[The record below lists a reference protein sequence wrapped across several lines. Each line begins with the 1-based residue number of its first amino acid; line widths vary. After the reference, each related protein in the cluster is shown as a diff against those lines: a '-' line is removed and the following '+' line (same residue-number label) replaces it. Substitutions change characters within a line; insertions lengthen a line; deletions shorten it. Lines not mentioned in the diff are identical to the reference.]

1 MISRNIL
8 VAALRAASAL
18 AIPHQRGSDSPTAV
32 IDTGDVIGTTT
43 SIPDSKV
50 TVNKFLGIPFAEAPV
65 RFAPPEPAKS
75 WSKPYDA
82 SKHKPACVP
91 KFNYP
96 EDKRNESIKIW
107 YTPPPPAGDSED
119 CLNINVFAPAG
130 SKPGSKAVA
139 FWIYGGSFHHGS
151 GSLPLYDGSK
161 MAGYEDIIVVTFNY
175 RNNIFGFP
183 ETSDLP
189 KGELNPGFLDQRLAL
204 DWVRRNIKAFGGDPE
219 KVTIFGESAGA
230 AGVDALLTAP
240 PDPLPFRGAIIQ
252 SGTAKTS
259 LTPSGSWVNATEKA
273 GCKKGN
279 FDETLKCMRELPAD
293 KLRDVVERAA
303 LTFMPLADDG
313 VTQANYPRG
322 QRLKSEE
329 EPKSMA
335 RVPILIGTTA
345 EEGRLPE
352 LKEITLE
359 EALSHFASGI
369 TPAQIWLL
377 RSLYPIGS
385 PGINNEFDQI
395 TTIVT
400 EIGAQCPTKFM
411 ADEFSSVGIKTRRFI
426 YNASFENTE
435 IFKGSGAYHAAEL
448 STLFGSFPKKG
459 ATEYQDKLSR
469 VMQKAWAD
477 FVKDPE
483 EGPGWDEVPKVGVL
497 GDGVRPDG
505 DTKGGDGLEVIK
517 PTLLDLRCHLYK
529 NMWEESNPE
538 E

>member
-1 MISRNIL
+1 MISPSL
-8 VAALRAASAL
+8 FVVALYAASAI

-50 TVNKFLGIPFAEAPV
+50 TVNKFLGIPFAEPPV
-65 RFAPPEPAKS
+65 RFAPPKPVES

-82 SKHKPACVP
+82 SKAKPACIP

-96 EDKRNESIKIW
+96 EAKRNESIKLFW
-107 YTPPPPAGDSED
+107 TPPPPAGISED

-139 FWIYGGSFHHGS
+139 FWIFGGSFHHGS
-151 GSLPLYDGSK
+151 GSLPMYDGSK
-161 MAGYEDIIVVTFNY
+161 MAGYEDVIVVTFNY
-175 RNNIFGFP
+175 RTNIFGFP

-189 KGELNPGFLDQRLAL
+189 KGELNPGYLDQRLAL

-219 KVTIFGESAGA
+219 KVTIMGESAG
-230 AGVDALLTAP
+230 GWSVDALLTAP
-240 PDPLPFRGAIIQ
+240 PDPLPFRGAIMQ

-259 LTPSGSWVNATEKA
+259 LKPTGSWVNATEKA
-273 GCKKGN
+273 GCKKDN
-279 FDETLKCMRELPAD
+279 FEETLKCMRDLPVT

-313 VTQANYPRG
+313 VTLANYPRG
-322 QRLKSEE
+322 NRLKSEE
-329 EPKSMA
+329 DPESMA
-335 RVPILIGTTA
+335 RVPILIGSTA
-345 EEGRLPE
+345 EEGRIPD
-352 LKEITLE
+352 LKGVTLE
-359 EALSHFASGI
+359 EALNFFAPGV
-369 TPAQIWLL
+369 TPAQIRLL

-385 PGINNEFDQI
+385 PGISNDFDQI

-400 EIGAQCPTKFM
+400 EIGAQCPTKFT
-411 ADEFSSVGIKTRRFI
+411 ADEFSSVDLKTWRFI

-435 IFKGSGAYHAAEL
+435 TFKGSGAYHASEL
-448 STLFGSFPKKG
+448 TTLFGTFPEKG

-483 EGPGWDEVPKVGVL
+483 EGPGWDEVPEVGVF

-505 DTKGGDGLEVIK
+505 DEEGGDGLEIID

-529 NMWEESNPE
+529 SMWEKSNPE